1 MSASI
6 ASAQLAYTHAE
17 KIKNNDIKLQGQT
30 SFNDWK
36 EAIEEHAKSVKVG
49 TGNNAITV
57 YADTLAPG
65 FALLTAHNANPAI
78 ALQPPPAPHHA
89 GASEYL
95 LALMRLTSNKDNQ
108 AKIRTAT
115 TPWEAFRRLQ
125 TLYASTLSSNVERFR
140 AVT

>member
-65 FALLTAHNANPAI
+65 FVL
-78 ALQPPPAPHHA
+78 
-89 GASEYL
+89 
-95 LALMRLTSNKDNQ
+95 
-108 AKIRTAT
+108 
-115 TPWEAFRRLQ
+115 
-125 TLYASTLSSNVERFR
+125 
-140 AVT
+140 